1 MKKTAVWACWML
13 LLVGVASCDSDRE
26 VQCLHDPQ
34 KKIAISFTPIEDS
47 LPAIRNKKDLAHF
60 FSRHLEIAN
69 IFFKRQNYPND
80 SAFINHYYRW
90 FSHPSMD
97 TLLLETKK
105 VFGDGS
111 ELKNEFQV
119 AFSNMS
125 YFYPGFKPPHVV
137 TLITGMET
145 DLFVS
150 DSLIIVGLDY
160 YLGKKA
166 KYRPD
171 MHQYMLQ
178 RFEKNYI
185 VPSAVLLFGIDTRY
199 NHTVLSDHTVLA
211 DMVAYGKAY
220 YFAKQ
225 MLPCAPDS
233 IFIGYTGK
241 DIAGAEANQD
251 VIWKKLIE
259 DEALFS
265 TSQQIKQRYLN
276 ERPKTYEI
284 GNDCPGRIATW
295 VGWKIVRTY
304 MKENPTITLP
314 QLMATAQA
322 EKILKESKY
331 RPETH

>member
-1 MKKTAVWACWML
+1 MDF
-13 LLVGVASCDSDRE
+13 SF
-26 VQCLHDPQ
+26 
-34 KKIAISFTPIEDS
+34 ISLEDS
-47 LPAIRNKKDLAHF
+47 LPAIKTKKDLVRF
-60 FSRHLEIAN
+60 FTHHLALAD
-69 IFFKRQNYPND
+69 IFFHRKNYPSD

-97 TLLLETKK
+97 TLLLETKN
-105 VFGDGS
+105 VFGNGRA
-111 ELKNEFQV
+111 LKEEFRT
-119 AFSNMS
+119 AFSNMK
-125 YFYPGFKPPHVV
+125 YFYPQFKPPHVLTV
-137 TLITGMET
+137 LTGLES

-185 VPSAVLLFGIDTRY
+185 VPSSILLFGIDEHY
-199 NHTVLSDHTVLA
+199 NKTNLEDRTVLA
-211 DMVAYGKAY
+211 DMITYGKAY

-225 MLPCAPDS
+225 MLPCFPDS

-241 DIAGAEANQD
+241 EIAGAEANQD

-259 DEALFS
+259 EEALFS
-265 TSQQIKQRYLN
+265 TSQQIKQRYVN

-284 GNDCPGRIATW
+284 GNECPGRIATW
-295 VGWKIVRTY
+295 VGWKMVQKYMTENSRT
-304 MKENPTITLP
+304 TLP
-314 QLMATAQA
+314 QLMEITDAQQIF
-322 EKILKESKY
+322 KGSKY
-331 RPETH
+331 RPEVH